1 MHAPTRG
8 RALPATEPGRIR
20 ERQWWLK
27 VLGIAPRG
35 TSVDDALGLDWSPC
49 EVSLLA
55 ERVGEQLG
63 LSPPELRAVT
73 LGALLVELGKL
84 AVAERGP
91 TTRDSLDEREW
102 RAVRH
107 RARQAVP
114 LLARTSDALG
124 VRSVVDGCCER
135 WDGSGSPEGLAGEA
149 IPVGAR
155 VLAVCDAFA
164 TRTRS
169 ADCSPG
175 RALLELGELA
185 GTRFDPSCVQALVG
199 LVR

>member
-1 MHAPTRG
+1 
-8 RALPATEPGRIR
+8 
-20 ERQWWLK
+20 

-35 TSVDDALGLDWSPC
+35 ASVDDALGFDWSPC

-63 LSPPELRAVT
+63 LSPNELRVVS
-73 LGALLVELGKL
+73 LGTLLVELSKL
-84 AVAERGP
+84 AVSERSA
-91 TTRDSLDEREW
+91 TRRDSLGEREW

-114 LLARTSDALG
+114 LLAGTADALG

-155 VLAVCDAFA
+155 ILAVCDAFCA
-164 TRTRS
+164 RTRA

-175 RALLELGELA
+175 KALLELGELN
-185 GTRFDPSCVQALVG
+185 GTRFDPACVQALVG
-199 LVR
+199 IVR